1 MSIAG
6 RRLEACAIV
15 GSMTAKKTY
24 TRPDTSL
31 AVSGR
36 DPDSNFGIVNPPVY
50 HASTILSPTM
60 EKFENRIPFEGFGY
74 GRNGTPT
81 QKALE
86 DAVAAIEGAHRSI
99 AVQSSLGAVTGAIV
113 GFLKAGD
120 HMLLTDNA
128 YGPARR
134 FANTTLKNFGV
145 ETTYFDPMIGAGIEK
160 LMRPNTKVVYLE
172 APGSQTFE
180 VQDVDAIAAVA
191 KKAGATVMID
201 NTWATPLYFKP
212 FEHGCDISIHAG
224 TKYIVGHSDAMMGI
238 ISCATRPLFEVAK
251 TACQSLSFHAAPDD
265 CYLAPWPAHHGRAT
279 APSREERHRDR
290 PLAEGT
296 ARGRQGAASALPDCP
311 GHEQLE
317 EAVQGCVG
325 PVLVHAARRLQQE
338 RTGGD
343 ARRHGHLRHGRKLGR
358 LRSLMIPAHPDQY
371 RTAVPWPQ
379 GKQLLRVHI
388 GLEDVED
395 LKTDLAEGFERLNRA
410 HNAHSWKSSGEPAQ
424 RPVTSRVMS
433 RAAKPRRWASA
444 VMASERPS
452 PSSSSALPQSLQIRK
467 KPRCA
472 SPGWLQPM
480 KAFMRSMR

>member
-1 MSIAG
+1 
-6 RRLEACAIV
+6 
-15 GSMTAKKTY
+15 MTAKKTY
-24 TRPDTSL
+24 TRPDTVL

-99 AVQSSLGAVTGAIV
+99 AVQSGLGAVTGAIV
-113 GFLKAGD
+113 GFLKTGD
-120 HMLLTDNA
+120 HML
-128 YGPARR
+128 
-134 FANTTLKNFGV
+134 
-145 ETTYFDPMIGAGIEK
+145 DPMIGAGIEK

-191 KKAGATVMID
+191 KKGGATVMID

-212 FEHGCDISIHAG
+212 FDHGCDISIHAG

-251 TACQSLSFHAAPDD
+251 TACQSFGFHAAPDD
-265 CYLAPWPAHHGRAT
+265 CYLALRGLRTMGVRLRHHEKSGIEVAHWLKT
-279 APSREERHRDR
+279 R
-290 PLAEGT
+290 PEVDKVLHP
-296 ARGRQGAASALPDCP
+296 ALPDCP
-311 GHEQLE
+311 GHDNWKKQFKGASGLFSFTLRDGYSKN
-317 EAVQGCVG
+317 A
-325 PVLVHAARRLQQE
+325 LAAMLDGMDIFGMGASW
-338 RTGGD
+338 GGYE
-343 ARRHGHLRHGRKLGR
+343 
-358 LRSLMIPAHPDQY
+358 SLMIPAHPDQY

-379 GKQLLRVHI
+379 GKHLLRVHI

-410 HNAHSWKSSGEPAQ
+410 HNA
-424 RPVTSRVMS
+424 
-433 RAAKPRRWASA
+433 
-444 VMASERPS
+444 
-452 PSSSSALPQSLQIRK
+452 
-467 KPRCA
+467 
-472 SPGWLQPM
+472 
-480 KAFMRSMR
+480 